1 MTKKNNKRPIPLRA
15 KKALR
20 NFLEA
25 VSSLKKNDLKPFDGT
40 LYINGVPHKLDLPAK
55 ATVATLPSSQQ
66 QAHPHRL
73 DLQPKRNVIYG
84 IGLKLGRKSI

>member
-55 ATVATLPSSQQ
+55 ATVRDFQ
-66 QAHPHRL
+66 QAA
-73 DLQPKRNVIYG
+73 DKAAQQSQNEKD
-84 IGLKLGRKSI
+84 